1 VSDSPAEFRRKT
13 EEMFRRANEY
23 LDAVSRE
30 FILGMAAVMIENT
43 PGPNKQ
49 LEETGYIATGR
60 LHSSYTWGPVAFNE
74 SSRWE
79 GGPYSDYGE
88 PAMAAIE
95 TALNEAEVIPAMSYI
110 QSDVAYAWIVHQG
123 LGRMPIARPWVTEK
137 VIPMQESVAAEARA
151 KAMGRG

>member
-30 FILGMAAVMIENT
+30 FILGMAAVMIEN
-43 PGPNKQ
+43 
-49 LEETGYIATGR
+49 